1 MWFENGRVK
10 IHIGVEA
17 DFRPARKAHPA
28 LLVKDLQLL
37 IDRLKSAGYQIH
49 ADEPLEGFVRAF
61 VNDPFGNFYCVDDS
75 FATVNP
81 TIDFNNPANGSYDI
95 WIGSYASGTLVPGTF
110 YVTANTANHP

>member
-1 MWFENGRVK
+1 MTPGGTIDVSYLGSSCAGFATQAPDIRVNVS
-10 IHIGVEA
+10 GGG
-17 DFRPARKAHPA
+17 A
-28 LLVKDLQLL
+28 LLRFYF
-37 IDRLKSAGYQIH
+37 IAASA
-49 ADEPLEGFVRAF
+49 DTTLV

-95 WIGSYASGTLVPGTF
+95 WIGSYASGALVPGTF